1 MDNNIIF
8 FLIGACVFSPLLL
21 FRCGFIKVTILIFAY
36 PVWIISGLWLGMPV
50 TRIISSV
57 GYNYYYSELSG
68 GFFSALGAYIAFLF
82 AIFPLRRELYL
93 FDGFSISL
101 IQKYVL
107 SIMLLAFL
115 CIAYPK
121 AFFLGDSRFGSMGGV
136 SVILFSL
143 LMITIERKR
152 KDILV
157 YFSLLLYIYMI
168 IRGERVDFILGL
180 IAFYFFYRKSSKI
193 ALGKLAVIFSVLLLL
208 GVYSGLNRAGG
219 NITVNDVL
227 NVTLS
232 SITNFGTAI
241 DVIHVFL
248 SSVWYY
254 DNIGSDVRPVLNVI
268 FSYIPLAP
276 MRGAGAEYNYV
287 WILREYIFNVG
298 GGLFYSAPMM
308 WCGLIGVVF
317 SGFLYGCF
325 FRYLYRRNGLFKV
338 AFVAFFIMQFRIQ
351 WYGLTYFGSAF
362 IFMLI
367 MYVCFSFLLK
377 ANLIRIKGK
386 HGES

>member
-1 MDNNIIF
+1 MLDNNVVF
-8 FLIGACVFSPLLL
+8 FLIGACIFSPLLL

-57 GYNYYYSELSG
+57 GYNYYYSELLG
-68 GFFSALGAYIAFLF
+68 GFLSALGAYVAFLF
-82 AIFPLRRELYL
+82 AIFPLRKESYC
-93 FDGFSISL
+93 FNGFSISL
-101 IQKYVL
+101 IQKYVI

-136 SVILFSL
+136 SVILFSF
-143 LMITIERKR
+143 LMVTMEKKR
-152 KDILV
+152 IDLMAYFAILI
-157 YFSLLLYIYMI
+157 YTYMI

-180 IAFYFFYRKSSKI
+180 ITFYFFYRKSSEI
-193 ALGKLAVIFSVLLLL
+193 AFGKLAVIFSALLLL

-219 NITVNDVL
+219 DVTINDVF

-254 DNIGSDVRPVLNVI
+254 ENIGSDIRPVLNVL

-308 WCGLIGVVF
+308 LCGLIGVVV
-317 SGFLYGCF
+317 SGFLYGF
-325 FRYLYRRNGLFKV
+325 LFKYLYRREGLLKV
-338 AFVAFFIMQFRIQ
+338 TFIVFFIMQFRVQ
-351 WYGLTYFGSAF
+351 WYGMTYFGSAL
-362 IFMLI
+362 IFMLLL
-367 MYVCFSFLLK
+367 YLFFLFLLK
-377 ANLIRIKGK
+377 VDIIRLKRK
-386 HGES
+386 L